1 MPISHTPLLSST
13 AFTALLLFGSLSWA
27 EEANNGQEQDPAA
40 ERFTELESLDWELR
54 LHDAGDGSW
63 GDNWFLDGE
72 RGSVKNT
79 PDGMVFSAGPIAFD
93 NGSHAVL
100 WTRDSFEGSIRID
113 FDYTRLDTISRAVNI
128 LYIQATGVGS
138 GPYSEDINEW
148 SDLRVVPFMS
158 SYFNNMNLLHVS
170 FAAFVNDGSA
180 GPADDYIR
188 ARRYPVLEDGTF
200 EDTEVE
206 PSYDNTG
213 LFTPGE
219 VLHMTFIKHE
229 QDMMLRVTKDGSHHY
244 YHWDLSGFPPVTEG
258 RVGIR
263 HMWTRCARYAGFGVS
278 TLNPNMSP

>member
-1 MPISHTPLLSST
+1 MPLTHYALIAVTTLS
-13 AFTALLLFGSLSWA
+13 ALLLHASSARA
-27 EEANNGQEQDPAA
+27 ELADDPQKTDWTPGLFEKLDALDWQEQFHDPGDEA
-40 ERFTELESLDWELR
+40 WQ
-54 LHDAGDGSW
+54 AG
-63 GDNWFLDGE
+63 WFLDGE
-72 RGSVKNT
+72 RGTVKNT

-100 WTRDSFEGSIRID
+100 WTQDSFEGSIRID

-138 GPYSEDINEW
+138 GPYTQDISEW
-148 SDLRVVPFMS
+148 SDLRIVPFMS

-188 ARRYPVLEDGTF
+188 ARRYPVVEEGTF

-229 QDMMLRVTKDGSHHY
+229 QDLMLRVTKDETHNY
-244 YHWDLSGFPPVTEG
+244 YHWNLADFPPVTEG
-258 RVGIR
+258 RIGIR